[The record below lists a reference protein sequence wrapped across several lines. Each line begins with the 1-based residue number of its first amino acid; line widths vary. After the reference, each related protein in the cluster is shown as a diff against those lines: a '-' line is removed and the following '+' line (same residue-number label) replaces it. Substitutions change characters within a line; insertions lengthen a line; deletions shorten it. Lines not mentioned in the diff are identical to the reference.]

1 MKKRAHILFLIVK
14 KIMTELTV
22 ILPTKNSEKFI
33 NFFLKSLK
41 EQDFQDFYLFVADGS
56 SKDNTINIL
65 KEYNFNLSIIST
77 NDVSAGDGINKCL
90 KKVETKFFCILMSD
104 DKLGEKNY
112 ISQLIYTLN
121 SGADIAVPNFGTI
134 IDNKYKIKDQ
144 KNNFSNLP
152 YYNIAPDIGW
162 MAKTSVLKDGL
173 YPEKYKHSNS
183 YFFLLNLYKKSYVFK
198 RNRNVHYFF
207 RIGGKSYKNGILAY
221 LEQKDISLKF
231 GANKFLVY
239 KILIVNLLKF
249 FVKYKLFKFWHKI

>member
-1 MKKRAHILFLIVK
+1 M
-14 KIMTELTV
+14 
-22 ILPTKNSEKFI
+22 
-33 NFFLKSLK
+33 
-41 EQDFQDFYLFVADGS
+41 
-56 SKDNTINIL
+56 

-77 NDVSAGDGINKCL
+77 NDASPRDGINKCL

-134 IDNKYKIKDQ
+134 IDNKYKIRDQ

-173 YPEKYKHSNS
+173 FSENYKLATA
-183 YFFLLNLYKKSYVFK
+183 YLFLLKLYKKSYVFK
-198 RNRNVHYFF
+198 RDRNVHYFF
-207 RIGGKSYKNGILAY
+207 RIGGNSYKNGILAY
-221 LEQKDISLKF
+221 LEQKDVSLKF
-231 GANKFLVY
+231 GANKFLIY

-249 FVKYKLFKFWHKI
+249 FVKHKLLKFWYKV